1 MVTIEHRTRLLRAC
15 EARPRVLTDFT
26 QGEVHETV
34 LAKHTERW
42 LDELRAEGLLRLH
55 EGWYHITAAGID
67 ELVNLTAAP
76 SMAVARVHCNAA
88 MRQSYVPPSWNVR
101 AGGLQH
107 RQYGSV
113 GIDA

>member
-1 MVTIEHRTRLLRAC
+1 MVSFEHRVRLLRAC

-34 LAKHTERW
+34 LAKHIERW
-42 LDELRAEGLLRLH
+42 LDDLRAQGLLLLH
-55 EGWYHITAAGID
+55 DGWYHITAAGID
-67 ELVNLTAAP
+67 ELVSLTAAP
-76 SMAVARVHCNAA
+76 SKAISRVHCNAA
-88 MRQSYVPPSWNVR
+88 MRQPYVPPQWQVR